1 MPLSDI
7 HKRKRAKNFM
17 ILAAI
22 LAWIAL
28 IWIVTMVLAGH
39 FLGRIFPNITSYL
52 ELIVVGMILVSA
64 IPVVITWFKNRNL
77 LAKD

>member
-22 LAWIAL
+22 AGWIVL
-28 IWIVTMVLAGH
+28 IWIVTMIKIAH
-39 FLGRIFPNITSYL
+39 
-52 ELIVVGMILVSA
+52 A
-64 IPVVITWFKNRNL
+64 
-77 LAKD
+77 

>member
-22 LAWIAL
+22 VGWIAL
-28 IWIVTMVLAGH
+28 IWIVTM
-39 FLGRIFPNITSYL
+39 IK
-52 ELIVVGMILVSA
+52 IVNHA
-64 IPVVITWFKNRNL
+64 
-77 LAKD
+77 

>member
-28 IWIVTMVLAGH
+28 IWIVTMVKIASH
-39 FLGRIFPNITSYL
+39 
-52 ELIVVGMILVSA
+52 A
-64 IPVVITWFKNRNL
+64 
-77 LAKD
+77 

>member
-22 LAWIAL
+22 AGWIVL
-28 IWIVTMVLAGH
+28 IWAVTMIKIANG
-39 FLGRIFPNITSYL
+39 
-52 ELIVVGMILVSA
+52 
-64 IPVVITWFKNRNL
+64 
-77 LAKD
+77 